1 MPGKSVPPEK
11 IAEAVTLRSA
21 GYTATAIAD
30 RLGISLRTVN
40 RVFEHHKAKKGEVKQ
55 EMIQA
60 ARQVLIEG
68 ITSNDRIKEEA
79 ARLIADDLAHAR
91 LLRSR
96 MADATEH
103 MTATNLE
110 EAALLMR
117 AAAAYST
124 ALKNT
129 SDTLRHSMGTE
140 KALQTVEADD
150 LPELV
155 VQEISAEEALRMTA
169 NSAGHMGK
177 VIREGRGKVIH
188 TTLTGSGEG
197 LSEKDT
203 EQLPLA

>member
-1 MPGKSVPPEK
+1 MPGKSVSPEK
-11 IAEAVTLRSA
+11 IAEAVTLRAA

-30 RLGISLRTVN
+30 RLGISVRSVN
-40 RVFEHHKAKKGEVKQ
+40 RVFEHHKAKKGEASHELV
-55 EMIQA
+55 QA
-60 ARQVLIEG
+60 ARQALIEG
-68 ITSNDRIKEEA
+68 VTSNDRIKEEA

-96 MADATEH
+96 IADATEH
-103 MTATNLE
+103 LTATNLE

-177 VIREGRGKVIH
+177 AKVKGKVIH
-188 TTLTGSGEG
+188 TTLTGSGDG
-197 LSEKDT
+197 LSDDDT
-203 EQLPLA
+203 EPSPLA